1 MLSNKQIE
9 EALQKAKKIDD
20 YEKLY
25 ITIFAEPVPVTSDNW
40 GEFPIE
46 DVIDAILERKPT
58 PLYIRQLEN
67 EQANEDCF

>member
-1 MLSNKQIE
+1 MLNSKQIE

-25 ITIFAEPVPVTSDNW
+25 ITLFAEPVPVTADNW

-46 DVIDAILERKPT
+46 DVIDAILENKPIEKDK
-58 PLYIRQLEN
+58 LLEKN
-67 EQANEDCF
+67 VEF

>member
-1 MLSNKQIE
+1 MLTNKQIE

-25 ITIFAEPVPVTSDNW
+25 ITLFSEQVPVTADNW

-46 DVIDAILERKPT
+46 DVIDAILENKPIEKDK
-58 PLYIRQLEN
+58 LLEKN
-67 EQANEDCF
+67 VEF